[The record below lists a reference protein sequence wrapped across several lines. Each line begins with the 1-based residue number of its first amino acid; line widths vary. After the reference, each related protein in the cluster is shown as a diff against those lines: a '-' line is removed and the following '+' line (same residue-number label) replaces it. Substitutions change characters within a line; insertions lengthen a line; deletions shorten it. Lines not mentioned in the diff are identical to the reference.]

1 MEENKKLEEI
11 KTDTEGLSIVEYYK
25 EDIEKLEV
33 SEDTSNN
40 LENAKKYIQSIIIKD
55 ETLSKNDVIELMK
68 QATEHFDFNEDYK
81 QELIEYCKNSFLSIA
96 FERTEKSYQDEILKR
111 AENDNKIDKVFPAI
125 DYREDTGMIYGI
137 KGFDEQGNQ
146 QTYIGMA
153 NKKIYEIE
161 KAKSFGIVPIHEEN
175 IDSRF
180 SLKNFASYVNGKT
193 VKANELFINIKNLF
207 KRFVVVT
214 DEFLDVIVSY
224 IIMTYIYILF
234 QVIPYIWLN
243 GEKGTGKSTI
253 MKIMSKLCFN
263 PLFCSNVNPANI
275 FRQIDND
282 GSTIILD
289 EFEKMYGDDKQEII
303 KILNQGFNIDGVVP
317 RCIGQNNQ
325 IKKFRSF
332 SPKIMGGISNINDV
346 LFERV
351 IKYTTQRVKN
361 ISIPKFREDEETKQ
375 ILQRLVD
382 DLYVFGFLYAPRIKE
397 IYDKLEVSFKGYSL
411 REDDLW
417 SPLLSIAKVIDEENQ
432 NTQITDNLLKYA
444 QKLSNEKFKRNIEN
458 EPKLQLLYFLY
469 SYFDGLIAPVRL
481 LKNGKTGVEI
491 NDLYEYLQRK
501 DELNWIKNSAS
512 LGKKLTQWYGFE
524 KKREIGDSSND
535 QLLKIKR
542 TYYIFNQQDVL
553 KIMED
558 NHIKVEDYE

>member
-332 SPKIMGGISNINDV
+332 SPKIMGGISNIDDV

-417 SPLLSIAKVIDEENQ
+417 SPLLSIAKVIDEENN
-432 NTQITDNLLKYA
+432 NTDITDNLLKYA
-444 QKLSNEKFKRNIEN
+444 KKLSDEKFERNMEN
-458 EPKLQLLYFLY
+458 EPKLQLLKY
-469 SYFDGLIAPVRL
+469 
-481 LKNGKTGVEI
+481 
-491 NDLYEYLQRK
+491 LYEYLDQTINKLVTLKDGREGVESTDLYEFISK
-501 DELNWIKNSAS
+501 IDELKWIKSKYS
-512 LGKKLTQWYGFE
+512 LGKYLSNFYRFD
-524 KKREIGDSSND
+524 KKREVGKNKGEDILN
-535 QLLKIKR
+535 LKE
-542 TYYIFNQQDVL
+542 TYYIFNKEDIL

-558 NHIKVEDYE
+558 NNIKLED